1 MKTDMPSTNITTAQK
16 PLLETSPQYPSS
28 RDPTEERKN
37 PSSLSYPSPL
47 FPVPISTWIKTTE
60 FLNNGTR
67 ENGVVLAKVLYHPLY
82 NSWCGFIANPLQKST
97 ASIASLVFSVPHVI
111 DLVLVCFVLCFLF
124 KMINLKE

>member
-1 MKTDMPSTNITTAQK
+1 MKSIVLEKTIIKRRSLKTDMPSTNITTAQK

-82 NSWCGFIANPLQKST
+82 NSCVDSSQIHFRKVQQAL
-97 ASIASLVFSVPHVI
+97 L
-111 DLVLVCFVLCFLF
+111 L
-124 KMINLKE
+124 